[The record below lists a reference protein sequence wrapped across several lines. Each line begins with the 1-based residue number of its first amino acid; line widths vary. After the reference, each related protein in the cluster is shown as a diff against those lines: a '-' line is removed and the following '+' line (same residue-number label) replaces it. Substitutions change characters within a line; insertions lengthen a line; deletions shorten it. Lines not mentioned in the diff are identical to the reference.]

1 MMLEVLEL
9 DGDASVPEVS
19 GDEHV
24 PLMIR
29 WGLAAAVVWQVV
41 WPDGR
46 LCCELKISRV
56 GGRIFGV
63 TVLNPPP
70 FVDEAEVC
78 SGAWDDVGVPVVSLA
93 PFDPNPDL
101 DPQRDVA
108 EFRCSPSAVRT
119 GEWLEFRF
127 GDFSSARWAMSG
139 SVGFGIDDIDQIV
152 AVRVLAAALPQS
164 SPLAI

>member
-9 DGDASVPEVS
+9 DGDASPPEVS

-29 WGLAAAVVWQVV
+29 WRLTVAVIWQVV

-46 LCCELKISRV
+46 LCCEVKISQV
-56 GGRIFGV
+56 GGRIVGV

-70 FVDEAEVC
+70 VVGEADLCSDASDE
-78 SGAWDDVGVPVVSLA
+78 VGVPVVSMA

-101 DPQRDVA
+101 APQRDVV

-119 GEWLEFRF
+119 GEWVAFRF
-127 GDFSSARWAMSG
+127 GDFTPARWAMSG
-139 SVGFGIDDIDQIV
+139 SVGFGIDDLDQLV
-152 AVRVLAAALPQS
+152 AVRVSAAALPGA